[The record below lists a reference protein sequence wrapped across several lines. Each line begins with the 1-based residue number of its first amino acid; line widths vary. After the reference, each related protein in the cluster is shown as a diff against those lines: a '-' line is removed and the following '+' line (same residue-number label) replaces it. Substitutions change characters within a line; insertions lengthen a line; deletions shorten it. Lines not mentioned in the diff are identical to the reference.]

1 MGLGRDNPGDHA
13 SPFLPTVLALKHCRR
28 ANAVSALHGT
38 VSRSMWQCLWPDRP
52 VHDVPI
58 GHITNGVHVPSWL
71 SSELNVLFQ
80 THLGVGWQDGIVRPD
95 LWIKVAAIDPAEI
108 WEIKKVLKGRMLRL
122 VRERVAAMRARVGLP
137 AQDPPPLDPDA
148 LTIGFAR
155 RFVPYK
161 RPDLLFSDL
170 DRLDRLVN
178 NPERPVNLIFAGRSH
193 PADSPGK
200 ALIQKVGQLTQDP
213 RFRNR
218 IVFVEN
224 YNIHVGRNLY
234 QGVDAWLNNPRR
246 PLEAC
251 GTSGMKVVMNG
262 GLHISALDG
271 WWAEAYDGDHG
282 FAIGNGEIHVSDE
295 VQDRRDADAL
305 FRLLEEKVVPLYYDQ
320 DSNGVPRHWV
330 HAIKRSMRTLA
341 WRFNADRMVMDYVR
355 NCYLPAA
362 VASSCQMPTP

>member
-1 MGLGRDNPGDHA
+1 MRLRNLGSWA
-13 SPFLPTVLALKHCRR
+13 SWPT
-28 ANAVSALHGT
+28 
-38 VSRSMWQCLWPDRP
+38 
-52 VHDVPI
+52 
-58 GHITNGVHVPSWL
+58 
-71 SSELNVLFQ
+71 F
-80 THLGVGWQDGIVRPD
+80 
-95 LWIKVAAIDPAEI
+95 
-108 WEIKKVLKGRMLRL
+108 WEIKKVLKGRMLRM
-122 VRERVAAMRARVGLP
+122 VRERVAGMLERVGLP
-137 AQDPPPLDPDA
+137 AQEPPPLDPDA

-178 NPERPVNLIFAGRSH
+178 NPDRPVNLIFAGRSH
-193 PADSPGK
+193 PADGPGK
-200 ALIQKVGQLTQDP
+200 ALIQKVGQLAQDP

-262 GLHISALDG
+262 GLHVSALDG
-271 WWAEAYDGDHG
+271 WWAEAYDGENG
-282 FAIGNGEIHVSDE
+282 FAIGNGEIHVNNE
-295 VQDRRDADAL
+295 VQDKRDADAL
-305 FRLLEEKVVPLYYDQ
+305 FKLLEEKIVPLYYDQ
-320 DSNGVPRHWV
+320 DTNGVPRQWV
-330 HAIKRSMRTLA
+330 HAIQRSMRTLA

-355 NCYLPAA
+355 QCYLPAA
-362 VASSCQMPTP
+362 VASSCQMPPP